1 MTSNPAP
8 GFIKNPSHR
17 VHISSFQ
24 GQVVIRIGGEVIADT
39 REALCVEE
47 SGYDPVYYIP
57 RKDILMRRAERSEQL
72 TTCPYKGNASY
83 YSFSVGSSCT
93 ENAAWSYETP
103 YDEVNEIAGY
113 LAFYANRVDLLVI
126 S

>member
-1 MTSNPAP
+1 MSSNPAP
-8 GFIKNPSHR
+8 GFIKNPSHC

-24 GQVVIRIGGEVIADT
+24 GRVVIRICGEVIADT
-39 REALCVEE
+39 RDAFRVEE

-57 RKDILMRRAERSEQL
+57 RRDILMGLVKRSEQL

-93 ENAAWSYETP
+93 ENVAWSYETP
-103 YDEVNEIAGY
+103 YDEVGKIAGY
-113 LAFYANRVDLLVI
+113 LAFYANRVDLLVLP
-126 S
+126 